1 MRFLKME
8 MQSVYNNLDFKMLL
22 GNSYLV
28 FDKLLTLFN
37 ELVYIFNLRNKFTKY
52 KSEHQ
57 VW

>member
-1 MRFLKME
+1 ME